1 MGLFDFLQRKSPSG
15 ATSAPASAPGEP
27 IYVVPLAA
35 RKITAPGE
43 LSKET
48 YMFYAFLFDA
58 SAEAAVARLHR
69 EVRDEG
75 FEFLELTGKVLVT
88 SIPDWTE
95 FVSDKFDW
103 TKDALPTAQQLAD
116 DSRGVV
122 HYSPK
127 IIRL

>member
-1 MGLFDFLQRKSPSG
+1 M
-15 ATSAPASAPGEP
+15 
-27 IYVVPLAA
+27 
-35 RKITAPGE
+35 
-43 LSKET
+43 
-48 YMFYAFLFDA
+48 
-58 SAEAAVARLHR
+58 ARLHR

-88 SIPDWTE
+88 SIPEWAE
-95 FVSDKFDW
+95 FVSNKFDW
-103 TKDALPTAQQLAD
+103 IKDALPTAQQLAD

>member
-1 MGLFDFLQRKSPSG
+1 MGLFDFLQRKSPPE
-15 ATSAPASAPGEP
+15 ATSAHASAPGEP

-48 YMFYAFLFDA
+48 YMFYAFLFDT

-69 EVRDEG
+69 EVHDEG

-88 SIPDWTE
+88 SIPEWTK
-95 FVSDKFDW
+95 FVSTKFDW
-103 TKDALPTAQQLAD
+103 IKDTLPTAQQLAD
-116 DSRGVV
+116 YSRGVV

-127 IIRL
+127 IMRR